1 MTRSGLTA
9 SAYLED
15 AEDIES
21 GASGGDGRR
30 GDRESRSEVRRVSGS
45 GGRRHAPA
53 LRRSRRRCRRTAMR
67 SRTAARS
74 PPPPGCPSWDR
85 RERGGRASS
94 FLILHGWQN
103 RRPPEH
109 WQHWLA
115 DRLREEGAQ
124 VVYPQLPDPDAPRPE
139 VWLEELRR
147 YLTQLDGEE
156 RVVIAHSLGT
166 LLWLH
171 HARDGGDPVDRVLL
185 VSPPGP
191 SHPRLRS
198 RASSLLSSAPSPLLR
213 QPDRPRSSVPTT
225 TPTPSGER
233 SRLTRGRC
241 GCPTT

>member
-1 MTRSGLTA
+1 MSV
-9 SAYLED
+9 E
-15 AEDIES
+15 
-21 GASGGDGRR
+21 GRR
-30 GDRESRSEVRRVSGS
+30 
-45 GGRRHAPA
+45 
-53 LRRSRRRCRRTAMR
+53 
-67 SRTAARS
+67 
-74 PPPPGCPSWDR
+74 
-85 RERGGRASS
+85 S

-147 YLTQLDGEE
+147 YLTQLHGEE

-191 SHPRLRS
+191 EP
-198 RASSLLSSAPSPLLR
+198 
-213 QPDRPRSSVPTT
+213 
-225 TPTPSGER
+225 PTPEIARFFAVELSPEPVAAAAGSTEIVCSDNDPYSERGAVDAYARPLRLPYHLIPGAAHINPDSGYGPWPAAR
-233 SRLTRGRC
+233 TWALTGEWI
-241 GCPTT
+241 